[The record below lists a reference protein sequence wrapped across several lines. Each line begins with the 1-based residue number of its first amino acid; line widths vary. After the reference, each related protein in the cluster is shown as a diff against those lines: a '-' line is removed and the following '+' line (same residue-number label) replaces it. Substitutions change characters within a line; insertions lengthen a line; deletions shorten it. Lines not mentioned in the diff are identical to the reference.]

1 MQVKTPSENPPVC
14 KDSLQVTHHA
24 HLKPPTP
31 LPGFDGFLLFHC
43 RMEKDCVRFV
53 TLCVYTI
60 ETTTES
66 VMDMKETMVTDIV
79 IQAMKMDDTI
89 KRQEVIIERL
99 KSDKTELL
107 IIISRMKEILVQFAP
122 ESIQQLELF
131 KL

>member
-1 MQVKTPSENPPVC
+1 
-14 KDSLQVTHHA
+14 
-24 HLKPPTP
+24 
-31 LPGFDGFLLFHC
+31 
-43 RMEKDCVRFV
+43 
-53 TLCVYTI
+53 
-60 ETTTES
+60 
-66 VMDMKETMVTDIV
+66 MKETMVTDIV